1 MRWSIPVRA
10 GLALLMFAA
19 PVAPALAQ
27 APPPPPPPP
36 RTAPGMPGRD
46 GPPPAEK
53 TGTGVLSGRVVAADG
68 GKPLRR
74 ALVRASSQEL
84 PQGRSVSTDADGRWQ
99 LKTLPAGSY
108 RVSVSKGGYVDI
120 AYGQMR
126 PFEAGKVLELADGQV
141 MEKLDVSLP
150 RAGVV
155 TGRVFDEFGEPM
167 TGARISAMRYRYL
180 GGQRRLMNMGPG
192 DTTDDIGQYR
202 LHGLS
207 PGEYYVSAQTSFGT
221 MFGQSDDRVGYA
233 TTYYPGTAA
242 TTEAQRVNVA
252 VGQETAQVNFA
263 MSSSRIA
270 TVSGTAVSSS
280 GRPIDR
286 GFLSLVSNVGGMPMM
301 SIGTQLKPD
310 GTFQF
315 SNVTPGE
322 YRVQV
327 QHVPNAD
334 GVAMI
339 TSNAPNAEFGSVTI
353 TVSGQDVTG
362 LSIVTSTGATASG
375 RVVFEGASK
384 PPVTPNSL
392 NIFAATIEMAPM
404 LAGGAARVKD
414 DWTFETSGLFER
426 RRFRVNTP
434 PSGWFLKSVTHE
446 GTDITDS
453 GLDFKEGQQTA
464 GIEIVL
470 TQRAAEI
477 SGSVQDAQTRPVT
490 DYVIVAFAADT
501 TKWGFQSRFIRSTR
515 PNQDGRFSMKGLPP
529 EDYLVIA
536 LEYLESGEESDPE
549 QLEKWKNA
557 ATRLSL
563 KEGEQKVLSLKLNR

>member
-1 MRWSIPVRA
+1 
-10 GLALLMFAA
+10 
-19 PVAPALAQ
+19 
-27 APPPPPPPP
+27 
-36 RTAPGMPGRD
+36 
-46 GPPPAEK
+46 
-53 TGTGVLSGRVVAADG
+53 
-68 GKPLRR
+68 
-74 ALVRASSQEL
+74 
-84 PQGRSVSTDADGRWQ
+84 
-99 LKTLPAGSY
+99 
-108 RVSVSKGGYVDI
+108 
-120 AYGQMR
+120 MR
-126 PFEAGKVLELADGQV
+126 PFEAGKVLELAHGQV

-301 SIGTQLKPD
+301 SMGTQLKPD

-315 SNVTPGE
+315 SNITPGE

-339 TSNAPNAEFGSVTI
+339 TSNAPSAEFGSVTI

-375 RVVFEGASK
+375 RVVFESASK

-392 NIFAATIEMAPM
+392 NIFAATIEKWPRCWQVAPRA
-404 LAGGAARVKD
+404 LRTIGHSRRQGCSSAAAFASPPRRAGSVSEIGDARRHGHHRQRPGFQGSPADGGHRNRPHPTGRRNFRQRTGRRNATGDRLRHRRV
-414 DWTFETSGLFER
+414 R
-426 RRFRVNTP
+426 RRH
-434 PSGWFLKSVTHE
+434 HE
-446 GTDITDS
+446 NG
-453 GLDFKEGQQTA
+453 DFSPASFAPLVRTRMG
-464 GIEIVL
+464 
-470 TQRAAEI
+470 
-477 SGSVQDAQTRPVT
+477 GSP
-490 DYVIVAFAADT
+490 
-501 TKWGFQSRFIRSTR
+501 
-515 PNQDGRFSMKGLPP
+515 
-529 EDYLVIA
+529 
-536 LEYLESGEESDPE
+536 
-549 QLEKWKNA
+549 
-557 ATRLSL
+557 
-563 KEGEQKVLSLKLNR
+563 